1 MDGTTDK
8 PFDRVGLKGA
18 APEKVGSGEK
28 PCPDMA

>member
-8 PFDRVGLKGA
+8 PFDRVGLEVA
-18 APEKVGSGEK
+18 VPEKIGIGKK